1 MRSLSELE
9 ALVEE
14 IEAWE
19 RPEKTLLRVV
29 LEGILL
35 PGAEELLQRASEILE
50 ARFLFGKLDSGA
62 LHPSP
67 EDESWVEALPAG
79 HLRETARRLRDM
91 ARLPGR
97 EGEVARRAL
106 LELYSAAREAGS

>member
-1 MRSLSELE
+1 MPTIIVKAASTENLGGLFE
-9 ALVEE
+9 
-14 IEAWE
+14 
-19 RPEKTLLRVV
+19 LLRNRLWRRHNRVEDFEIDNV
-29 LEGILL
+29 
-35 PGAEELLQRASEILE
+35 ASEILE